1 MTINV
6 WNALFFLLKYTWSF
20 DECRSQLFCGIGY
33 IWVLPI
39 LDPALQIN
47 IHIKARS
54 LYLHII
60 PALRLHLWSLV
71 LIIALLWLMQW
82 DWYLFWDTLNEKL
95 FYGLYH
101 RFSANCRAISVV
113 PASFKFGLK
122 VDLKK
127 GFSEIILPTV
137 RDLWIVRWR
146 SLKKSPKLRQWL
158 HYINVKTRDCS
169 PKCLTQYANTSSS
182 YSWDTHLMCFSFKLF
197 HVWLPTMLHNAPK
210 LINTPIK

>member
-20 DECRSQLFCGIGY
+20 DECRSQLFCGIGF

-60 PALRLHLWSLV
+60 PAVRLHLWSLV
-71 LIIALLWLMQW
+71 LIIALLWLIDDW
-82 DWYLFWDTLNEKL
+82 CDWYPFWDTLNEKL

-113 PASFKFGLK
+113 PVSLKFGLR

-137 RDLWIVRWR
+137 SDVRIVRWR
-146 SLKKSPKLRQWL
+146 SPKKSPKIRQ
-158 HYINVKTRDCS
+158 
-169 PKCLTQYANTSSS
+169 
-182 YSWDTHLMCFSFKLF
+182 
-197 HVWLPTMLHNAPK
+197 
-210 LINTPIK
+210 